1 MFAFLSNALS
11 GNDMTAQDAV
21 ARAAKGEIVLID
33 IRDPME
39 IAATGK
45 AKGALEIPSATMQM
59 RCDPRSPECLPEL
72 KQGKP
77 IAVYCASGARSSM
90 AKMMLQRMGHD
101 EVHNIGGL
109 GHWQRAGGEITR

>member
-1 MFAFLSNALS
+1 MFAFLQNAVS
-11 GNDMTAQDAV
+11 GGTMTPAEAIT
-21 ARAAKGEIVLID
+21 RSAANEVVLID

-39 IAATGK
+39 IRASGK
-45 AKGALEIPSATMQM
+45 AKGALEIPSSTLAM
-59 RCDPRSPECLPEL
+59 RADPRSPECLPEL

-90 AKMMLQRMGHD
+90 ARMMLKRMGHD

-109 GHWQRAGGEITR
+109 VHWQQAGGEITR